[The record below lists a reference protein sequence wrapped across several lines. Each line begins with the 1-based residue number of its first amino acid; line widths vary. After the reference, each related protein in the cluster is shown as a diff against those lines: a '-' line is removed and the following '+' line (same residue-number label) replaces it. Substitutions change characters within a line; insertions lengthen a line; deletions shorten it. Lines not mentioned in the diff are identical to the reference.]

1 MNLNRLES
9 LLGIPNVEKIRNLNI
24 LILGLGG
31 VGGYVVESLTRCGI
45 NKITLVDSDIIKPSN
60 INRQIIA
67 TRRTMNHYKTKEWKK
82 RIKIINKDALVNII
96 NVKINENNIETLFS
110 EKYNYIIDA
119 CDTTIV
125 KVKLIEE
132 CHKRGIKLVSCMGTA
147 NKIDATKIE
156 LTTLDKTDYDPL
168 AKKIRKELKNK
179 DIMKNVVVI
188 SSNEKA
194 INPGVLGSTS
204 YVPAVA
210 GLYVTNYIIND
221 VIKDKVI

>member
-9 LLGIPNVEKIRNLNI
+9 LIGEDKLKKIRDLNI

-31 VGGYVVESLTRCGI
+31 VGGYVVESIARCGV
-45 NKITLVDSDIIKPSN
+45 NKITLVDGDTIKPSN

-96 NVKINENNIETLFS
+96 NTRINENNMEILFS
-110 EKYNYIIDA
+110 EKYDYIIDA

-132 CHKRGIKLVSCMGTA
+132 CSKKGIKLISCMGTA
-147 NKIDATKIE
+147 NKMDATMLEI
-156 LTTLDKTDYDPL
+156 TTLDKTDYDPL
-168 AKKIRKELKNK
+168 AKKIRKEIKNK
-179 DIMKNVVVI
+179 ELMKDVTVI
-188 SSNEKA
+188 TSKEKS
-194 INPGVLGSTS
+194 IDTGMLGSTS
-204 YVPAVA
+204 YVPACA
-210 GLYVTNYIIND
+210 GLLVTDYIINSI
-221 VIKDKVI
+221 VKKI

>member
-1 MNLNRLES
+1 MSSNRFNIIIVDNDIVDITNLNRQILS
-9 LLGIPNVEKIRNLNI
+9 LRSNIGRLKVDVAHERIMDINPDCKVTKLNI
-24 LILGLGG
+24 FLD
-31 VGGYVVESLTRCGI
+31 
-45 NKITLVDSDIIKPSN
+45 KSN
-60 INRQIIA
+60 IS
-67 TRRTMNHYKTKEWKK
+67 E
-82 RIKIINKDALVNII
+82 
-96 NVKINENNIETLFS
+96 LF
-110 EKYNYIIDA
+110 KYNIDYIIDA